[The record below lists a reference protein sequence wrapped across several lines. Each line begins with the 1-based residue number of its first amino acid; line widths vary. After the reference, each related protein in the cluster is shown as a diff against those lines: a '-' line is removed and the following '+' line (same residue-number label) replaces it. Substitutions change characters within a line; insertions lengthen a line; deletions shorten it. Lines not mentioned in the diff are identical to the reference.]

1 MVLLVVRK
9 AISSSCIPAG
19 SACGAF
25 PVCCFGLQCVF
36 SLGGPR
42 HRRTLKPGRLQTPD
56 TQLEASRSALER
68 KAEVYARLA
77 AGNAGD
83 DDDEDLYNVDFVRKE
98 PARDNPQ
105 QSSHA
110 AFEYDYG
117 GGGGGGGGREDGS
130 AREPD
135 SAALLCCSACFAVRL
150 SCSPSCAAIV
160 W

>member
-1 MVLLVVRK
+1 M
-9 AISSSCIPAG
+9 
-19 SACGAF
+19 
-25 PVCCFGLQCVF
+25 
-36 SLGGPR
+36 
-42 HRRTLKPGRLQTPD
+42 KPGRLQTPD

-77 AGNAGD
+77 AGNACD

-98 PARDNPQ
+98 APREGLQ

-117 GGGGGGGGREDGS
+117 GGGGGSQGDSR

-135 SAALLCCSACFAVRL
+135 GAALHCCSACFAV
-150 SCSPSCAAIV
+150 
-160 W
+160 